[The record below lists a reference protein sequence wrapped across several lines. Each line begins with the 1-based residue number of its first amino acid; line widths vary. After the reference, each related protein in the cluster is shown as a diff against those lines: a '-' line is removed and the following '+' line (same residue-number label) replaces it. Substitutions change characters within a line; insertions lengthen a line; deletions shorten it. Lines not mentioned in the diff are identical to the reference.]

1 MGVLCGGCM
10 EGNEAWAVVRRMF
23 ILVAILL
30 LILTPFFLFLYM
42 ERGFEDSIDFLAER
56 IIGVMFAG
64 LLVGAFVLF
73 DKLSNKLFN
82 KLD

>member
-1 MGVLCGGCM
+1 M
-10 EGNEAWAVVRRMF
+10 EENETWAMFRRMV
-23 ILVAILL
+23 IVVSVLL
-30 LILTPFFLFLYM
+30 LILAPFFLYLYV

-73 DKLSNKLFN
+73 DKLSNKLSN
-82 KLD
+82 KQDRT

>member
-10 EGNEAWAVVRRMF
+10 EGNEAWTVVRRMF
-23 ILVAILL
+23 IVVAILL
-30 LILTPFFLFLYM
+30 LILTPFFLYLYM
-42 ERGFEDSIDFLAER
+42 QRGFDNSIDFLAER
-56 IIGVMFAG
+56 ITGVMFAG

-82 KLD
+82 K

>member
-1 MGVLCGGCM
+1 MDIQTKRKFEL
-10 EGNEAWAVVRRMF
+10 VRRMF
-23 ILVAILL
+23 IVVAILL
-30 LILTPFFLFLYM
+30 LILTPFFLYLYM

-82 KLD
+82 K

>member
-1 MGVLCGGCM
+1 M

>member
-1 MGVLCGGCM
+1 M

-23 ILVAILL
+23 ILVAIVLF
-30 LILTPFFLFLYM
+30 ILTPFVRFLYM

-73 DKLSNKLFN
+73 DKLSNKMFN
-82 KLD
+82 KQE

>member
-1 MGVLCGGCM
+1 M

-23 ILVAILL
+23 IVVAILL
-30 LILTPFFLFLYM
+30 LILTPFFLYLYM

-73 DKLSNKLFN
+73 DKLSNKLSN
-82 KLD
+82 KQDRT

>member
-1 MGVLCGGCM
+1 M
-10 EGNEAWAVVRRMF
+10 EENDGWAIFRRMV
-23 ILVAILL
+23 IIVAILL
-30 LILTPFFLFLYM
+30 LILTPFFLYVYM

-73 DKLSNKLFN
+73 DKISNKLYN
-82 KLD
+82 KQDRT

>member
-1 MGVLCGGCM
+1 MDIQTKRKFEL
-10 EGNEAWAVVRRMF
+10 VRRMF
-23 ILVAILL
+23 IVVAILL
-30 LILTPFFLFLYM
+30 LILTPFFLYLYM

-56 IIGVMFAG
+56 IIGVIFAG

-82 KLD
+82 K

>member
-42 ERGFEDSIDFLAER
+42 ERGFEDSIHFLAER

-64 LLVGAFVLF
+64 LLVGAFVFF

-82 KLD
+82 K

>member
-1 MGVLCGGCM
+1 MGVLFGGCM

-23 ILVAILL
+23 IVVAILL
-30 LILTPFFLFLYM
+30 LILTPFFLYLYM

-82 KLD
+82 K

>member
-1 MGVLCGGCM
+1 M

-23 ILVAILL
+23 IVVAILL
-30 LILTPFFLFLYM
+30 LILTPFILYLYM

-64 LLVGAFVLF
+64 LLVSAFVLF

-82 KLD
+82 K

>member
-1 MGVLCGGCM
+1 M

-64 LLVGAFVLF
+64 LLVGAFVLL
-73 DKLSNKLFN
+73 DKLSNKLFI
-82 KLD
+82 

>member
-1 MGVLCGGCM
+1 M

-42 ERGFEDSIDFLAER
+42 ERGFEYSIDFLAER

-82 KLD
+82 K

>member
-1 MGVLCGGCM
+1 LGVLCGGCM
-10 EGNEAWAVVRRMF
+10 EGNEAWTVVRRMF
-23 ILVAILL
+23 IVVAILL
-30 LILTPFFLFLYM
+30 LILTPFFLYLYM
-42 ERGFEDSIDFLAER
+42 QRGFDNSIDFLAER

-82 KLD
+82 K